1 MLIQILII
9 TLKSIY
15 FFFLYFKF
23 IFFKTLFIYIFRNVH
38 FSTDKLKSTMN
49 IHLPD
54 DLKELPSSDTVDFST
69 TINDLLLANSDE
81 TNEYVA
87 TIRSPEHSEQLSKG
101 LSKTKKIG
109 LIFKLA
115 SVRGAKS
122 KSMKHKLTTQFQPH
136 TFKSVICDKNCDI
149 CQKSLINKKA
159 VECKSKC
166 YRFYL
171 NNKFE
176 IIKNFN

>member
-1 MLIQILII
+1 
-9 TLKSIY
+9 
-15 FFFLYFKF
+15 
-23 IFFKTLFIYIFRNVH
+23 
-38 FSTDKLKSTMN
+38 MN

-54 DLKELPSSDTVDFST
+54 DITELPSNDSVDFSMT
-69 TINDLLLANSDE
+69 LNDMILANSDE

-87 TIRSPEHSEQLSKG
+87 SMRSPEHNEQLTKG
-101 LSKTKKIG
+101 ISKTKKIG

-149 CQKSLINKKA
+149 CQKPLIHKKA
-159 VECKSKC
+159 VECKSKSLKT
-166 YRFYL
+166 F
-171 NNKFE
+171 
-176 IIKNFN
+176 NF